1 MDSNELKPPAPFIIQ
16 LTNISG
22 LAVNNVDIGDS
33 YTNRSAS
40 NYGQS
45 DNIRITSTIP
55 EVTYLEY
62 LAQTESQPFLVGLTM
77 VISSTSGQVE
87 RNVQITHRNALG
99 DGMSY
104 SLASVIDPYQIQTDR
119 IIDDHEYM
127 MDGMTRLRIARIAA
141 GATVTVRQ
149 YPKNKYAAGQ
159 IVAGREALQ
168 NYQNPNVIKTFA
180 DL

>member
-1 MDSNELKPPAPFIIQ
+1 MNNSELKPPAPYIIQ
-16 LTNISG
+16 IRNTSG

-33 YTNRSAS
+33 FTNRSSS

-45 DNIRITSTIP
+45 DSIAITSTVP
-55 EVTYLEY
+55 GVTYLEY

-87 RNVQITHRNALG
+87 RNVQVAHRNALG
-99 DGMSY
+99 DGISY
-104 SLASVIDPYQIQTDR
+104 SLAAVIDPYQHQTDR
-119 IIDDHEYM
+119 VIDNHEYM

-149 YPKNKYAAGQ
+149 YPKNTFDAAQ
-159 IVAGREALQ
+159 IVIGNIALQ